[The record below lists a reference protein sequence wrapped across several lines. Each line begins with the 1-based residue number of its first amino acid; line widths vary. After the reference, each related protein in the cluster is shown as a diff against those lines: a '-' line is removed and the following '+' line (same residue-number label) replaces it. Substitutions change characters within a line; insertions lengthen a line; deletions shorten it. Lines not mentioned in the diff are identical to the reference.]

1 MKNRCGCNTNS
12 SGPQHQSHIT
22 LLRMISTDVVRSQP
36 KTKHAVIKGNRLFL
50 YFKTQRENLAQ
61 KLLCPA
67 LKA

>member
-1 MKNRCGCNTNS
+1 MKNQCGSNTNS

-22 LLRMISTDVVRSQP
+22 LVRMISTDVVRSQP
-36 KTKHAVIKGNRLFL
+36 KTKHAVMKDNRLFL
-50 YFKTQRENLAQ
+50 YFKTQRENLSQ